1 MHLMVTNKEKEIQV
15 RLGAALLLVDI
26 QEYHEKILNV
36 LRIGFPV
43 FIDLSNMNEIDIA
56 GIQLLLSLR
65 IEAQQNGIALSIH
78 SPSPSAKRIFDFLNI
93 SQQLLQEATNGS
105 GNVAQ

>member
-26 QEYHEKILNV
+26 QGYHEKILNA

-43 FIDLSNMNEIDIA
+43 FIDLSNINEIDIA

-78 SPSPSAKRIFDFLNI
+78 SPSPVAQRIFDFLNI